1 MGLIFSVGNPADV
14 QSEPFA
20 EQVRATLAKYFGE
33 SIVLDSSDAPY
44 SSAEV
49 AWSGWALLQEKAVQ
63 TITAEQAPHFLSMAA
78 WFGCFVPTEV
88 RSGAL
93 EFPGESLPMSVASLP
108 ALVRELELV
117 GGVLG
122 LPIDDRGL
130 RQLARRYQDEDIEE
144 DDFANQTYVE
154 LLLAA
159 HEATRRRQVLWVIK

>member
-1 MGLIFSVGNPADV
+1 
-14 QSEPFA
+14 
-20 EQVRATLAKYFGE
+20 
-33 SIVLDSSDAPY
+33 
-44 SSAEV
+44 
-49 AWSGWALLQEKAVQ
+49 
-63 TITAEQAPHFLSMAA
+63 
-78 WFGCFVPTEV
+78 
-88 RSGAL
+88 
-93 EFPGESLPMSVASLP
+93 MSVASLP